1 MYKIIHLLSA
11 LIRQFLLPNP
21 YINIIVD
28 AVWADLFNI
37 LIGGAI
43 LHYLSFNLT
52 GVGYKKG
59 IDNPAAGSLG
69 YLVSYVYLTI
79 LITITG
85 DLIENIKI
93 FLFTFIA
100 IYIVS
105 IIIVNKIF
113 NRKYF
118 YWKEI

>member
-118 YWKEI
+118 Y